1 MRAAFYT
8 ESREEYQMLSEK
20 LLEEIPDA
28 EIYYI
33 EQDGYFHFWDSDM
46 IVVALDGAR
55 GMETVLEY
63 SSRYP
68 QAMIVWV
75 TDDKYF
81 ARMAIRHHIFD
92 FIPRPLSEERF
103 LETVRNAVAQW
114 GWKSGHRPL
123 LEQE

>member
-1 MRAAFYT
+1 MRAVFYT
-8 ESREEYQMLSEK
+8 ESREEYQMLSGK
-20 LLEEIPDA
+20 LLEEIQDA
-28 EIYYI
+28 QLHYM
-33 EQDGYFHFWDSDM
+33 EQDGYFHFWDSGM

-55 GMETVLEY
+55 GMETVLEC

-75 TDDKYF
+75 TDDEYF
-81 ARMAIRHHIFD
+81 ARMAIRRHIFD

-103 LETVRNAVAQW
+103 SETVRNAAVQW
-114 GWKSGHRPL
+114 GWKTGRRPL